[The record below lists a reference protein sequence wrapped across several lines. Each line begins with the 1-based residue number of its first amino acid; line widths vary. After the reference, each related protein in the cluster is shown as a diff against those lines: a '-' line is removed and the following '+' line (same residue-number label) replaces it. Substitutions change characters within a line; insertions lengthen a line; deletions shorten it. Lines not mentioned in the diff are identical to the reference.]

1 MNVAAGDRIWLA
13 QYSPGVPA
21 DLPIGDSTALSL
33 FQRAVATNPGAACIH
48 YLETTLSYTDVDH
61 ASDRL
66 ARSLVAHGFEFGDRL
81 AVYLQN
87 QPEFVITQLATWKA
101 GGVMLPLNP
110 MLKEQEL
117 RFQLEDSGTT
127 VLVTDAQLYAEI
139 ASKAVGSTAV
149 RQVISVAT
157 PGQQAGTIAGV
168 ENFGEFL
175 ARDSA
180 PLPSRPVGPADLA
193 YLVYTS
199 GTTGRPKGAMN
210 SHGNVAFSAEVFR
223 TWMKLGQSD
232 VVLGGAPLFH
242 ITGLV
247 AGVAASHAAGCPLV
261 LFHRFE
267 AGACLAAIERHRA
280 TFTVMAITA
289 FLAMLDHPEAPTRD
303 LASLTKVFSGGAPV
317 APATVERW
325 ERLTGAYIHSI
336 YGLTETTSPS
346 HSIPLGGRAPVDPQ
360 FGTLAV
366 GVPVPNTDSKVVDPL
381 TGKQV
386 PVGQEG
392 EILIAGPQVVRGY
405 WNQPEAGETAFI
417 DGYLRTGDVG
427 KMDEHG
433 YFHVVD
439 RIKDMINASG
449 YKVWPREVEDFL
461 YQHPAVREAAVVG
474 VADAYR
480 GETVKAFVSLRPGQ
494 TATPAEIIEFCRERM
509 AAYKYPRE
517 VVVLDDL
524 PKTASGKFLRREL
537 RRGTG

>member
-1 MNVAAGDRIWLA
+1 
-13 QYSPGVPA
+13 
-21 DLPIGDSTALSL
+21 
-33 FQRAVATNPGAACIH
+33 
-48 YLETTLSYTDVDH
+48 
-61 ASDRL
+61 
-66 ARSLVAHGFEFGDRL
+66 
-81 AVYLQN
+81 
-87 QPEFVITQLATWKA
+87 
-101 GGVMLPLNP
+101 MLPLNP

-139 ASKAVGSTAV
+139 ASKAVESTAV
-149 RQVISVAT
+149 RQVISVAR
-157 PGQQAGTIAGV
+157 PGQQAGTTAGV
-168 ENFGEFL
+168 EDFGEFL
-175 ARDSA
+175 ARDCA

-223 TWMKLGQSD
+223 TWMNLGHSD

-289 FLAMLDHPEAPTRD
+289 FLAMLDHPEAGNRD

-366 GVPVPNTDSKVVDPL
+366 GVPVPNTDCKVVDPE

-386 PVGQEG
+386 PIGQEG

-480 GETVKAFVSLRPGQ
+480 GESVKAFVSLRPGQ